1 MRLNNPRCAALI
13 LFFSFILP
21 LILPKADAALL
32 PEEQRKMQEAFL
44 KAADVTAVI
53 SLSKVEQ
60 EFLCGVKSLF
70 KASCECVSVY
80 RIKEVIS
87 QPQDF
92 LIKIGDTLILKY
104 PCDKDKIIQRVGS
117 FIEWNVPKEN
127 GLLLMRMQSRYLRQ
141 AGSARWI
148 IDNSQEIFKP

>member
-1 MRLNNPRCAALI
+1 MLLNNPRCAALF
-13 LFFSFILP
+13 LFFSFIFP
-21 LILPKADAALL
+21 LILSKADAALL

-87 QPQDF
+87 QPQGF
-92 LIKIGDTLILKY
+92 LLKIGDTMILEY
-104 PCDKDKIIQRVGS
+104 PCDKDKKKDKEKNKEQPVEEINSLQKQIIKLLKRV
-117 FIEWNVPKEN
+117 
-127 GLLLMRMQSRYLRQ
+127 
-141 AGSARWI
+141 
-148 IDNSQEIFKP
+148 